1 MITDEELKRVY
12 GMFTD
17 CWKLYKK
24 YAGIQQAEDIRW
36 EQLVNESDSIA
47 KTYGNNRFVRDLLLA
62 TTQELER
69 QSKEAEKE

>member
-1 MITDEELKRVY
+1 MVTEEELKRVY

-24 YAGIQQAEDIRW
+24 FAGIQQTEDIRW
-36 EQLVNESDSIA
+36 EQLVSESDTIA
-47 KTYGNNRFVRDLLLA
+47 KTYGNNKFVRSLLLA

-69 QSKEAEKE
+69 QSKEVEKE